1 MSDPDQPFAAFRP
14 GQDDAVAS
22 FVGAMREAWDVGT
35 AAWQA
40 MAGGVGYGGRAANPF
55 ARILGPLA
63 GMATTFSDLYPRPIQ
78 PRDVADAAQGT
89 ASQVADMT
97 PAVAQAWMVATG
109 STLRYWRALADIHA
123 RHQGSLMQAVVDRVA
138 NRAVA
143 SPAECRVLA
152 DELRAFLRE
161 IGDAASLEA
170 RRLQAE
176 LELVGESIARATDQA
191 SQQTHQPSLE
201 YRRHYRAKE

>member
-22 FVGAMREAWDVGT
+22 FVGAMREAWDIGA

-40 MAGGVGYGGRAANPF
+40 MAGGVGYSGLAANPF
-55 ARILGPLA
+55 ARMLGPLA
-63 GMATTFSDLYPRPIQ
+63 GMATTFSDLYPRPMQ
-78 PRDVADAAQGT
+78 PRHVADVAQGG

-97 PAVAQAWMVATG
+97 PAVAQAWMVATA

-123 RHQGSLMQAVVDRVA
+123 RHQGSLVQAMVDRVTNQA
-138 NRAVA
+138 AA

-152 DELRAFLRE
+152 DELRTYLRE

-170 RRLQAE
+170 RRLQAA
-176 LELVGESIARATDQA
+176 LEQVGESIARAADQA
-191 SQQTHQPSLE
+191 SPQAHQPGLE
-201 YRRHYRAKE
+201 YRRQYRAKE

>member
-1 MSDPDQPFAAFRP
+1 MSDPDHPFAAFRP
-14 GQDDAVAS
+14 GQGDAAAS
-22 FVGAMREAWDVGT
+22 FVGAMREAWDVGA
-35 AAWQA
+35 AAWRA
-40 MAGGVGYGGRAANPF
+40 MAGGVGYGGPAANPF
-55 ARILGPLA
+55 ARIWGPLA
-63 GMATTFSDLYPRPIQ
+63 GMATTFSDPYLPPIQ
-78 PRDVADAAQGT
+78 PRSVADAAQGA

-97 PAVAQAWMVATG
+97 PAMAQAWMVATA

-138 NRAVA
+138 NRAA
-143 SPAECRVLA
+143 PSPAECRVLA

-176 LELVGESIARATDQA
+176 MELVGESIARATDQA
-191 SQQTHQPSLE
+191 SPQAHQPSLE